1 MNTLDIFLSYLSEN
15 VTLLTT
21 CEANNIIIT
30 FLPIVTKTVTEIV
43 TKIVTK
49 LLQKLLQ
56 KSLQKLLQKL
66 LQKSLQKLL
75 QKSLQKLLQKF
86 YYYSVLYCI
95 SWQCLSEYILPPDS
109 FLMVY
114 NDISEAIS
122 KT

>member
-1 MNTLDIFLSYLSEN
+1 MDDDVQLTLRIKVSHNKTLIIRNPQQKVLRFKHSGYFLSYLSEN
-15 VTLLTT
+15 VTLLAT

-56 KSLQKLLQKL
+56 KSLQKLLQK
-66 LQKSLQKLL
+66 
-75 QKSLQKLLQKF
+75 F

-95 SWQCLSEYILPPDS
+95 SWQCLSGNIS
-109 FLMVY
+109 FLQ
-114 NDISEAIS
+114 
-122 KT
+122 THF

>member
-49 LLQKLLQ
+49 IVTEIVTKIVTKIVTEILLL
-56 KSLQKLLQKL
+56 
-66 LQKSLQKLL
+66 
-75 QKSLQKLLQKF
+75 F
-86 YYYSVLYCI
+86 CIVLY
-95 SWQCLSEYILPPDS
+95 
-109 FLMVY
+109 
-114 NDISEAIS
+114 
-122 KT
+122 